1 MSLYLV
7 GDIQGCGTQLE
18 ALIATVTAQDADARW
33 FFLGDLVNRG
43 PRSLDTLRL
52 IRSMGTHAE
61 CLLGNHDLHLLAVA
75 NGTRKRSGSDTIDDI
90 LQAPDRT
97 ELLDWL
103 RHRPLAALR
112 DGTLLVHAGVL
123 PQWDTEK
130 TLALAHEVETVLRGP
145 DWRDFLR
152 EMIGNTPAQW
162 QDDLSGMDRLRCIVN
177 ALTRLRWCTPEGRM
191 LLKDRDVADV
201 SADQKLAWFAVPGR
215 ATSTMKVAFGHWSAR
230 GLLIQPTLI
239 GLDSGCV
246 WGGKLSAVRLP
257 DHALFQVTCPQFQS
271 PDG

>member
-18 ALIATVTAQDADARW
+18 RLIADVEAQDDDAHW

-52 IRSMGTHAE
+52 IRSMGSRAE

-75 NGTRKRSGSDTIDDI
+75 NGTRKHGASDTIDDI

-103 RHRPLAALR
+103 RSRPLAALR
-112 DGTLLVHAGVL
+112 DSTLLVHAGVL
-123 PQWDTEK
+123 PQWDAEK
-130 TLALAHEVETVLRGP
+130 TLALAGEVETVLQGP
-145 DWRDFLR
+145 DWREFLR
-152 EMIGNTPAQW
+152 EMIGNAPEQW
-162 QDDLSGMDRLRCIVN
+162 HDDLSGVDRLRCIVN
-177 ALTRLRWCTPEGRM
+177 GLTRLRWCTPEGRM
-191 LLKDRDVADV
+191 LLKDREV
-201 SADQKLAWFAVPGR
+201 SAAPADEKMPWFAVPGR
-215 ATSTMKVAFGHWSAR
+215 ATASIDVAFGHWSAR
-230 GLLIQPTLI
+230 GLLLEPRLI

-246 WGGKLSAVRLP
+246 WGGKLSAVRVK
-257 DHALFQVTCPQFQS
+257 DRALFQVTCPQFQS
-271 PDG
+271 PDA